1 MYSELFKKIESGIR
15 WSINLEKRNLKVG
28 NKKYISNG
36 VLSDGIVIPNTGM
49 SLNDI
54 LCQIKAL
61 YQSYKTSMPS
71 TRSEKHT
78 RPYFKALSMNDT
90 DTNGIFDF
98 VIGANRELARFK
110 LEGFI
115 LQTIIT
121 EEFKWDECEM
131 GKWFWRDQD
140 DKDLVIL
147 REWIDGIKEE
157 DTHGK

>member
-1 MYSELFKKIESGIR
+1 MYSELFEKIESGIR
-15 WSINLEKRNLKVG
+15 WSINLEKRNLRVG

-36 VLSDGIVIPNTGM
+36 VLADGIVMPNTGM

-54 LCQIKAL
+54 LCQIKIL

-121 EEFKWDECEM
+121 GEFKWDEHEM
-131 GKWFWRDQD
+131 GKWFWRNQD

-147 REWIDGIKEE
+147 REWIDGIKGENKHE
-157 DTHGK
+157 K